1 MNNTMEYKGYIG
13 SVEFSEADQI
23 LYGKV
28 QGIRS
33 LISYEGTTV
42 TELVEDFHSAVDD
55 YLELC
60 SAEGKTPEKA
70 FKGSFNVR
78 FKNPVLHKKA
88 AVYAYNHSVSLNS
101 VVEESVAEYLTYQQP
116 TRYRNEVRYGRRVL
130 YVSIFTSRKY
140 RYALKD
146 SDSPSSSPPASY
158 PASLPSPQGTS
169 RAAIRIPSGPL

>member
-1 MNNTMEYKGYIG
+1 MLYFQR
-13 SVEFSEADQI
+13 VELSETDQI
-23 LYGKV
+23 LFGKV

-42 TELVEDFHSAVDD
+42 SELVKDFRSAVDD

-78 FKNPVLHKKA
+78 FKNPDLHKKA

-101 VVEESVAEYLTYQQP
+101 VVEESVAEYL
-116 TRYRNEVRYGRRVL
+116 
-130 YVSIFTSRKY
+130 VSRQ
-140 RYALKD
+140 D
-146 SDSPSSSPPASY
+146 
-158 PASLPSPQGTS
+158 
-169 RAAIRIPSGPL
+169 